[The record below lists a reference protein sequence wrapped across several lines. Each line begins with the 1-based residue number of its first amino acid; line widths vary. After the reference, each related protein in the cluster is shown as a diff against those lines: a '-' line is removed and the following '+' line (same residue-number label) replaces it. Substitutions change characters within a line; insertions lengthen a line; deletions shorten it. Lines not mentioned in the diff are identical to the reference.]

1 MKEFV
6 DSFPL
11 GDAVEEIKKSQSTL
25 SLTGM
30 SKRRSRQIS
39 LVHHVGIEVV
49 KTAIFIKRVFM
60 VRARELWGFSTAGDV
75 WLLHIYIPEPMVD
88 PRGSSPPLIS
98 LNFMTVRQERSRGC
112 GPFQRKPWIHPCKY
126 IIKNGNW
133 LVSFVEWRGAEN
145 LANVLA
151 VLW

>member
-11 GDAVEEIKKSQSTL
+11 GDAVEEIKKSQSML

-60 VRARELWGFSTAGDV
+60 VRAREYWSFGTAGEGSS
-75 WLLHIYIPEPMVD
+75 LYIYILESMVD
-88 PRGSSPPLIS
+88 PREASPPLIS
-98 LNFMTVRQERSRGC
+98 IS
-112 GPFQRKPWIHPCKY
+112 
-126 IIKNGNW
+126 IITSNYQ
-133 LVSFVEWRGAEN
+133 
-145 LANVLA
+145 
-151 VLW
+151 

>member
-1 MKEFV
+1 MAGKKQYTSFLSGKFSDELILDILFCFHAESEVKEFV

-30 SKRRSRQIS
+30 SKRRSSQIS

-60 VRARELWGFSTAGDV
+60 VRARE
-75 WLLHIYIPEPMVD
+75 H
-88 PRGSSPPLIS
+88 
-98 LNFMTVRQERSRGC
+98 
-112 GPFQRKPWIHPCKY
+112 
-126 IIKNGNW
+126 
-133 LVSFVEWRGAEN
+133 
-145 LANVLA
+145 
-151 VLW
+151 